1 MGTYS
6 ATKTVKHLSPG
17 QRFGDLPIHGQGCV
31 SVFGDVGKP
40 FIIRFIGESEIV
52 ISVKSN
58 EVKITIPSGSG
69 DKYYTYS
76 TDDEVATLDQDGS
89 CPYWVSL
96 DSINGKIRYGKG
108 EVRLGTCLFECNVP
122 QDIEYLGSIGK
133 VETNTNAHIK
143 SVYRD
148 PVVIDPA
155 PYVVDRNYITM
166 EDVARGT
173 KTVVTELS
181 KTCQRLYGT
190 VSGKNFELDTP
201 DFPHFSDAIEASI
214 KASDGWCSKK
224 LAEKANEFGKK
235 SNPKETYLRITLGQN
250 SGNSPGIPY
259 VMEIW
264 PPGHYSPI
272 HDHGY
277 ANAIIKVLHGEIT
290 VSLFPFL
297 SQKHREPFG
306 MVKYGKGGVAWIT
319 SECNQFHQLR
329 NANVSGETC
338 ITIQCYMYSD
348 DDTEHYKYFDYLGDH
363 TDPDLFTP
371 NSDMD
376 FLEFKELMKKE
387 WYSKNR

>member
-1 MGTYS
+1 MKRQNKKS
-6 ATKTVKHLSPG
+6 VKHITNGQKQEDLIIPG
-17 QRFGDLPIHGQGCV
+17 QGVV
-31 SVFGDVGKP
+31 SVVGDVDTP
-40 FIIRFIGESEIV
+40 FIVKLKGRRTILLSVSEG
-52 ISVKSN
+52 
-58 EVKITIPSGSG
+58 EVKIVVPTNTGSGSTV
-69 DKYYTYS
+69 YRS
-76 TDDEVATLDQDGS
+76 DDAASCLDEDAN
-89 CPYWVSL
+89 CPYWMSL

-108 EVRLGTCLFECNVP
+108 EVRLGTCLLEGDIP
-122 QDIEYLGSIGK
+122 QDTDYLDTIKTIEVGPG
-133 VETNTNAHIK
+133 AHIRTIYK
-143 SVYRD
+143 D
-148 PVVIDPA
+148 PVVVDPA
-155 PYVVDRNYITM
+155 PYVVDQNEITM
-166 EDVARGT
+166 EDVARGNRI
-173 KTVVTELS
+173 TVAELPP
-181 KTCQRLYGT
+181 TCQRLYGT

-201 DFPHFSDAIEASI
+201 DFPHFSKAIEASI
-214 KASDGWCSKK
+214 KASDGWCNRK
-224 LAEKANEFGKK
+224 LFEKSNEFGKK
-235 SNPKETYLRITLGQN
+235 SNLKETYLRITLGSN

-277 ANAIIKVLHGEIT
+277 SNAIIKVLHGEIT

-306 MVKYGKGGVAWIT
+306 LVKFGKGDVAWIT
-319 SECNQFHQLR
+319 PECNQFHQLR

-348 DDTEHYKYFDYLGDH
+348 DDSEHYKYFDYLGDH